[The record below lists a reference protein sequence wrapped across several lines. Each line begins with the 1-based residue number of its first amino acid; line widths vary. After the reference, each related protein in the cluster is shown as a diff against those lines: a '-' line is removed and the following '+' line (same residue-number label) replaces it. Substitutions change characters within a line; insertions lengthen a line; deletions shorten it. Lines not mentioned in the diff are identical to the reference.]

1 MRAKRVFRRVKRPPF
16 QNGGERQQI
25 ESFVRI
31 EWTLLEKC
39 WCEFRL
45 SILPTITRILTNQTS
60 RDTLKR
66 HERNQI
72 VRIHGRY
79 WKSVGVNFAYR
90 SFNITRNLA
99 ESRRS
104 NVARHFPLSANARE
118 REILLLLLHHRVSIG
133 GFVVVFH
140 SRKRR
145 TRGSSSSRGESISG
159 RPSAISSPL
168 ST

>member
-39 WCEFRL
+39 GCEFRL
-45 SILPTITRILTNQTS
+45 SILPTITRILTDQTS

-90 SFNITRNLA
+90 SFNITRNLGA
-99 ESRRS
+99 RAGDRTSRDIFLYR
-104 NVARHFPLSANARE
+104 PTRE
-118 REILLLLLHHRVSIG
+118 RERSFSSCFTIEFRSVVSSSC
-133 GFVVVFH
+133 F
-140 SRKRR
+140 
-145 TRGSSSSRGESISG
+145 TRGRGGRVEARQVVASR
-159 RPSAISSPL
+159 
-168 ST
+168 